1 MRIVTLVILCLATSA
16 LGATND
22 LKQVIKTEAER
33 CALGLLARN
42 YEVVIEYTH
51 PKVVALVGGKEQMIE
66 TLKRGTEEMSAQGT
80 TFERATIGE
89 PQEPKTS
96 GAIMYTLVPE
106 TITLKVPGG
115 KSTTESVLVAVSNDG
130 GKKWVFVDGESMTP
144 ENMKL
149 VLPELVGKISIPP
162 SKPAVFVKDGP
173 PAK

>member
-1 MRIVTLVILCLATSA
+1 MRIVTLFILCLATSVF
-16 LGATND
+16 GATND
-22 LKQVIKTEAER
+22 LRQVIKAEAGR

-51 PKVVALVGGKEQMIE
+51 PKVVALVGGKERMIE
-66 TLKRGTEEMSAQGT
+66 TLRRGTDEMSAQGT
-80 TFERATIGE
+80 TFEKATIGE
-89 PQEPKTS
+89 PEEPRTS
-96 GAIMYTLVPE
+96 GGIMYALVPE

-115 KSTTESVLVAVSNDG
+115 KSTAESVLVAVSNDG

-162 SKPAVFVKDGP
+162 PKPAVFVKDKA